1 MPQVQPPPFPSP
13 SPSPPLTH
21 PPTVSSQG
29 CPRLSIAPIPLVQA
43 ATSLSWSTAPA
54 SWRVPKVPCQL
65 VCCLHSGRRNL
76 VYVQHGYVIYSPALL
91 ASNPKSGAGQEGS
104 SESGPCR
111 LPQGHSR
118 LLQLLFLPFRLS
130 TCPPPQDAGR
140 SWSLCLDHCP
150 SHCTW
155 LTSLP
160 HSNCISLPPVDL

>member
-29 CPRLSIAPIPLVQA
+29 CPHLSIAPIPLVQA

-76 VYVQHGYVIYSPALL
+76 VYMQHGYVIYSPALL

-104 SESGPCR
+104 SESGPC
-111 LPQGHSR
+111 HSPR
-118 LLQLLFLPFRLS
+118 ATPAFFSSISCLS
-130 TCPPPQDAGR
+130 D
-140 SWSLCLDHCP
+140 
-150 SHCTW
+150 
-155 LTSLP
+155 SLP
-160 HSNCISLPPVDL
+160 ALRHRTLAGAGPSAWTTALRTAPG